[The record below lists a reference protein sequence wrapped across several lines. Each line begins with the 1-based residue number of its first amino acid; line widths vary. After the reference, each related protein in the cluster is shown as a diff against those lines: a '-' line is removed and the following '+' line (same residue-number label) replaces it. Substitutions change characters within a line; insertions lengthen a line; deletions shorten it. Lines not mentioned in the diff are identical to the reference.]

1 MITGTP
7 ANLVVLSTLEA
18 DYGSGYENIIYNI
31 HDIYNIYNIY
41 NVPRSGH
48 PLSYASWMGWAVP
61 LMVVNTSLAWL
72 LLCTLLRL
80 VRNTLACFQ
89 TIIQTAINNQS
100 IHRVSGD
107 SKTGGDTGQ
116 AERVRGV
123 ILARRRALGP
133 PSLQESAVLGLFLLL
148 IALLFFQ
155 SPKFMPGWAD
165 ADIFTGETH
174 RSRHTPLLRSP
185 QYCPP
190 WQGAPDPPGAGQ
202 RHSCGAGGGAG
213 VRAAEQAGGGPPRPR
228 PPRLDHRGAEAA
240 LGRHTA
246 ARRGLRTRRYHR

>member
-1 MITGTP
+1 MCQVITGTP

-174 RSRHTPLLRSP
+174 RSRHTRAPPVTTILSTLAGSPRPPWGWTAPLLRCWWWCWCS
-185 QYCPP
+185 CCRAGWRRAAPP
-190 WQGAPDPPGAGQ
+190 PPSSTGPLWSRSCPGA
-202 RHSCGAGGGAG
+202 SYCC
-213 VRAAEQAGGGPPRPR
+213 
-228 PPRLDHRGAEAA
+228 
-240 LGRHTA
+240 
-246 ARRGLRTRRYHR
+246 